1 MCLFQNQL
9 KHKKCKSKSF
19 FFSLRQLDESI
30 NRFSCSC
37 LIGVHR
43 LVCGWMMD
51 GCKPAW
57 RFCALKSSGEVEIQG
72 IIKNIE
78 KETKGRKGNSS
89 PFLEPEPLT
98 RNGCLSVFV
107 FPAEMCTITVTKQN
121 LPLHNRPA
129 QTLSLR
135 PRACC
140 CACQTRTHQRVEG
153 SKID

>member
-1 MCLFQNQL
+1 
-9 KHKKCKSKSF
+9 
-19 FFSLRQLDESI
+19 
-30 NRFSCSC
+30 
-37 LIGVHR
+37 
-43 LVCGWMMD
+43 MD

-153 SKID
+153 SKIDWVILADVSSAISPRRPRGQRAHLFFKCSVKCHRDRKTCHSGQSN